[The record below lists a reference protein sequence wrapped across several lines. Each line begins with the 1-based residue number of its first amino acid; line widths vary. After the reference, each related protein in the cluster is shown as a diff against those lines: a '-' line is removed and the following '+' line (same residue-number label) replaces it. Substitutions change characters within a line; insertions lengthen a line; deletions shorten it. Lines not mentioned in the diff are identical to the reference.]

1 MRSPSP
7 LLLVRARPRQ
17 AVRSEFERWFRSVHL
32 RDVRRIPG
40 FARVRVARTTRGTLL
55 GLSEFESEESVQQ
68 ALNSPQAAYARGTW
82 ERWIPHLEE
91 FLIELLAPLFSVP
104 LFRSHN

>member
-1 MRSPSP
+1 MKAASP
-7 LLLVRARPRQ
+7 LLLVRARPRRGVE
-17 AVRSEFERWFRSVHL
+17 AEFERWFRTVHL

-40 FARVRVARTTRGTLL
+40 FASVRLARTPNGTLL
-55 GLSEFESEESVQQ
+55 GIYEFAGEESVQQ

-91 FLIELLAPLFSVP
+91 FLVELFAPLTSVP
-104 LFRSHN
+104 LFRSRN